1 MQPFNRLSAIAA
13 PIDGA
18 NIDTDRIIPAR
29 FLRKPR
35 GDGYHRY
42 LFHDVRFAD
51 DGTEVPDFVLNRV
64 PFRTAP
70 ILVADSNF
78 GCGSSREGAV
88 YALADH
94 GIRAIVAPSFG
105 DIFHQNCVKNGLLPI
120 RLPAAVVADWRRRL
134 HEQPG
139 ATITIDL
146 PEQSVTGPDGAIRSF
161 DIDAFAKTCLVG
173 RPRRHPAHPAPR
185 GGDCGV
191 RGAAR
196 GPCPMGVRSAR
207 RDELSGSI
215 G

>member
-1 MQPFNRLSAIAA
+1 MQPFTRLTGIAT

-51 DGTEVPDFVLNRV
+51 DGTEVAGFVLNRA
-64 PFRTAP
+64 PFRAAP

-105 DIFHQNCVKNGLLPI
+105 DIFYQNCVKNGLLPV
-120 RLPAAVVADWRRRL
+120 RLPAAVVADWRQRL
-134 HEQPG
+134 HERPG
-139 ATITIDL
+139 ATIAIDL
-146 PEQSVTGPDGAIRSF
+146 PGQSVTGPDGAVRPF
-161 DIDAFAKTCLVG
+161 DIDAFAKTCLVEG
-173 RPRRHPAHPAPR
+173 LDDIRLTLLQETEIAAYEERAQAHAPWVFDPRD
-185 GGDCGV
+185 GT
-191 RGAAR
+191 
-196 GPCPMGVRSAR
+196 S
-207 RDELSGSI
+207 
-215 G
+215 

>member
-1 MQPFNRLSAIAA
+1 MQPFIRLSAVAA

-42 LFHDVRFAD
+42 LFHDVRYAG
-51 DGTEVPDFVLNRV
+51 DGTEVAEFVLNRA

-120 RLPAAVVADWRRRL
+120 TLPAAVVAGWRKHL
-134 HEQPG
+134 HEAPG
-139 ATITIDL
+139 ATVAIDL
-146 PEQSVTGPDGAIRSF
+146 PAQSVTGPDGRSRSF
-161 DIDAFAKTCLVG
+161 DIDAFAKTCLVEG
-173 RPRRHPAHPAPR
+173 LDDIRLTLLQEAEIAAYEERRRAHAPWVF
-185 GGDCGV
+185 D
-191 RGAAR
+191 
-196 GPCPMGVRSAR
+196 P
-207 RDELSGSI
+207 RDETR
-215 G
+215 